1 MQGKVLKRCEKACKR
16 ITIHFAH
23 WNLILCRHL
32 VVWETGSIQDKN
44 GISAWLQVWDNDPL
58 LGKSRKQGETV
69 KHSGKN
75 PIMLVMNGHFSW
87 FAAEWQG
94 AVEPETWPA
103 AGSTNP
109 QGPVTKMSF
118 QQMRYCTQIH
128 SSAHRKWN
136 RTINNRW
143 YRKKE
148 SHVCSCISAVCLQ
161 ALSLQSFTVS
171 QHRRASPFY
180 SSVRSASCPWN
191 SCLAVTKASFRTA
204 VFVLCS
210 MAINHQHKTCIQPPT
225 TCTAGIKTS
234 WHRARRPPQW
244 LHLVTDENNC
254 ALVFGYNTTK
264 KTLRRFG
271 SR

>member
-1 MQGKVLKRCEKACKR
+1 MQGKVLKRCERACKR

-87 FAAEWQG
+87 FAAERQG

-128 SSAHRKWN
+128 SSAHKKWN
-136 RTINNRW
+136 RTINNLW
-143 YRKKE
+143 NRKEE
-148 SHVCSCISAVCLQ
+148 SHVCRLYLCSLFAGSFSAVFCCV
-161 ALSLQSFTVS
+161 A
-171 QHRRASPFY
+171 AP
-180 SSVRSASCPWN
+180 
-191 SCLAVTKASFRTA
+191 TA
-204 VFVLCS
+204 RLPVPGTHV
-210 MAINHQHKTCIQPPT
+210 
-225 TCTAGIKTS
+225 
-234 WHRARRPPQW
+234 
-244 LHLVTDENNC
+244 
-254 ALVFGYNTTK
+254 
-264 KTLRRFG
+264 
-271 SR
+271 